1 MQYHWLNK
9 NNNNKLIIFFA
20 GWSFDYNPFKFLNCT
35 DFDVLILYDYNTLEV
50 PEIPKYKK
58 YYLISWSIGVF
69 TAYILKNKLPKF
81 DLKIAINGTPYP
93 VDDNKGIPLKPF
105 LLTLKHAKQG
115 LEGKFYQNIFD
126 TTKDFETYNEN
137 QVKRT
142 VDNRVDELNNLYKLI
157 KQTQINYESFYD
169 KAIISQNDIIIPTK
183 NQINFWQNNTKS
195 IKMLE
200 SGHFPFYN
208 FKSWEEILQCK

>member
-35 DFDVLILYDYNTLEV
+35 DFDVLILYDYNTLEL

-58 YYLISWSIGVF
+58 YYLISWSMGVF

-195 IKMLE
+195 IKLLE

>member
-35 DFDVLILYDYNTLEV
+35 DFDVLILYDYNTLEL

-58 YYLISWSIGVF
+58 YYLISWSMGVF